1 MPRNSPSPSPPP
13 PPPQQQQQPPPRPVV
28 ALLAI
33 FSPLLFSLLLFEGG
47 AVPTALAFAVPRLA
61 SHHRQYCHHHN
72 QHHYNHNHNHNHNHS
87 YQRRSVPANPGP
99 PPLRGLAEWRDAVPE
114 RAAGNSGTNGSG
126 SGSGSRGSGRGRPI
140 PMLPF
145 PSEDVLVR
153 GQSTTIVLREGR
165 HHDLLDECVSGHGSL
180 VGMALLDDDGLLEV
194 MPLCEIG
201 DVDVRAGYGLGVA
214 LHVTLRAVGR
224 ATIEEVTRMRPTM
237 GGICCELADV
247 PLFLP
252 PLGGVGWEEEGWDG
266 GGGGGEGGAGG
277 GGAGAGGQV
286 GLAAVD
292 ELLRDVE
299 ATIDDMSRGAG
310 GGGEGERKGGGGGS
324 GSLAAASAAPVPSL
338 RQRYDRA
345 VRLALDAAGTGGG
358 GGVLEHGP
366 EGTGGESKSQSQF
379 QSQSQ
384 SQSRSRRG
392 TRSPSYL
399 TAASWAVA
407 GFLPDKAM
415 RCRAMASTSVEE
427 RLRLGRRSLLE
438 AKFRGGVDG
447 GGREAAGT
455 GDGHSP
461 LPGLAGGGF
470 E

>member
-1 MPRNSPSPSPPP
+1 MPRNSPSPS
-13 PPPQQQQQPPPRPVV
+13 PQQQQQPPPRPVV

-72 QHHYNHNHNHNHNHS
+72 QHHYNHNHNHNHS

-266 GGGGGEGGAGG
+266 GGGGGGEGGAGG

-310 GGGEGERKGGGGGS
+310 GGGAKRRRRRERLIGGCLS
-324 GSLAAASAAPVPSL
+324 SPRPEPAAAVRPG
-338 RQRYDRA
+338 RQACPGRGRDRRGGRGPGA
-345 VRLALDAAGTGGG
+345 WAGGDG
-358 GGVLEHGP
+358 GGVEI
-366 EGTGGESKSQSQF
+366 
-379 QSQSQ
+379 
-384 SQSRSRRG
+384 
-392 TRSPSYL
+392 
-399 TAASWAVA
+399 AVA
-407 GFLPDKAM
+407 IPVAV
-415 RCRAMASTSVEE
+415 AVAV
-427 RLRLGRRSLLE
+427 
-438 AKFRGGVDG
+438 AV
-447 GGREAAGT
+447 AAGDEIT
-455 GDGHSP
+455 
-461 LPGLAGGGF
+461 
-470 E
+470 